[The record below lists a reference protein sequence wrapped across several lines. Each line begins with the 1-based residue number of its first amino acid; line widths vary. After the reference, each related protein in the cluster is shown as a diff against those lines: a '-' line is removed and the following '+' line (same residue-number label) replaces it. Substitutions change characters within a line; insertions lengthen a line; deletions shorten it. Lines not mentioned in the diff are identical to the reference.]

1 MITDRQIKLVIGS
14 LLHDIR
20 KVVYR
25 SGDGRNHSQSGYEYL
40 KTEAKIFDQ
49 NILNCVRFHHGKNL
63 RTAQV
68 ADDDLSYLTYYAD
81 NIAAFTDRREAEEG
95 EGGFDKTVPL
105 DSVFNIL
112 NGNHEKKH
120 YAMQVLDPHAGIN
133 YPTDQP
139 VSMDEHFYKTVI
151 QNITECL
158 RGIELDEKYL
168 NSLLS
173 VLEANL
179 SYIPSS
185 TSKKELTDISLYDH
199 IKMTAAIAAC
209 TEQYLE
215 EKQERN
221 YKKLLFENAKQSYEE
236 KMFLLYSMDISGIQ
250 NFIYTVGESGVLKG
264 LRARSFYLEIM
275 MEHVVDELLEKLAL
289 SRANLIYT
297 GGGHCYMLLPNT
309 EHVKNEIADYEKELN
324 AWMMRQFDTALY
336 VASGY
341 APVSA
346 NELRDEPEGSYSGL
360 YLKISK
366 MIAGKKSHR
375 YDADMI
381 RSLNKKRHSGERECK
396 VCRRMAELTDDKC
409 GMCNALEKMS
419 GNILHDPYF
428 TVVIGKEK
436 NALPLPGEKYLVADT
451 KESLLKRMQQDGYV
465 RSYTKNDFYTG
476 NQVATKLWV
485 GDYATEDTFEGFAQ
499 KAEGIERIG
508 VLRADVDNLG
518 TTFVYGFQRPDGSH
532 KYVTLSRTATLSRQL
547 SLFFKCYI
555 NSLLREDEAGIFA
568 GKGKRNAAIVYSGGD
583 DVFLVGAWNE
593 VIAAFQE
600 LKNALARFA
609 QGTLTISGGIGV
621 YPEKYPLNV
630 MAKEVER
637 LEDASKQ
644 NDGKNAITVLDE
656 SHVYP
661 WDEFQKKVV
670 EEKVKTLKWYFEQ
683 TEERGMSFLYH
694 LTELLR
700 NSEEHINIARYA
712 YLLSRM
718 EPDKDSSREEKEAY
732 QIFSRKMYEWGND
745 AREKR
750 ELITAIYLYVYL
762 KRDKEEQ
769 K

>member
-1 MITDRQIKLVIGS
+1 M
-14 LLHDIR
+14 
-20 KVVYR
+20 
-25 SGDGRNHSQSGYEYL
+25 
-40 KTEAKIFDQ
+40 
-49 NILNCVRFHHGKNL
+49 
-63 RTAQV
+63 
-68 ADDDLSYLTYYAD
+68 
-81 NIAAFTDRREAEEG
+81 
-95 EGGFDKTVPL
+95 
-105 DSVFNIL
+105 
-112 NGNHEKKH
+112 
-120 YAMQVLDPHAGIN
+120 
-133 YPTDQP
+133 
-139 VSMDEHFYKTVI
+139 
-151 QNITECL
+151 
-158 RGIELDEKYL
+158 
-168 NSLLS
+168 
-173 VLEANL
+173 
-179 SYIPSS
+179 
-185 TSKKELTDISLYDH
+185 
-199 IKMTAAIAAC
+199 
-209 TEQYLE
+209 
-215 EKQERN
+215 
-221 YKKLLFENAKQSYEE
+221 
-236 KMFLLYSMDISGIQ
+236 
-250 NFIYTVGESGVLKG
+250 
-264 LRARSFYLEIM
+264 
-275 MEHVVDELLEKLAL
+275 
-289 SRANLIYT
+289 
-297 GGGHCYMLLPNT
+297 
-309 EHVKNEIADYEKELN
+309 
-324 AWMMRQFDTALY
+324 
-336 VASGY
+336 
-341 APVSA
+341 
-346 NELRDEPEGSYSGL
+346 
-360 YLKISK
+360 
-366 MIAGKKSHR
+366 
-375 YDADMI
+375 
-381 RSLNKKRHSGERECK
+381 
-396 VCRRMAELTDDKC
+396 
-409 GMCNALEKMS
+409 
-419 GNILHDPYF
+419 
-428 TVVIGKEK
+428 
-436 NALPLPGEKYLVADT
+436 ADT

-555 NSLLREDEAGIFA
+555 NSLLREGEAGIFA